1 MSNNQEKI
9 KELEYIIKEL
19 KFNSL
24 KYEELKNNI
33 YIREYLWYFTEKL
46 KSEKE
51 FSFRLKKINIFMYA
65 QMVIN
70 IIILIIPFDFVY
82 YIFGK
87 IGVFFQNNFKV
98 SFKYNGDILIY
109 YYSAMIISLMVLNLT
124 IFFIKNKI
132 NIMTFIYTKHFFIFY
147 YRFIFFIIGWFLLLY
162 FTPFGQKLFNSKD
175 ILLNKIGLFLY
186 ISGIESVIYYFYF
199 NSLFIF
205 DDFFYK
211 ESGMKEIEEII
222 IFSQS

>member
-51 FSFRLKKINIFMYA
+51 FSFRLKKINIFIYI
-65 QMVIN
+65 QMTIN
-70 IIILIIPFDFVY
+70 TIILIIPFEFFY
-82 YIFGK
+82 CIFSE
-87 IGVFFQNNFKV
+87 IGIFFQNNFKV
-98 SFKYNGDILIY
+98 SFQYNGDILIH
-109 YYSAMIISLMVLNLT
+109 YYSAMIISLMVLNLI

-132 NIMTFIYTKHFFIFY
+132 NITTFIYTKHFFIFY
-147 YRFIFFIIGWFLLLY
+147 YRFIFLL
-162 FTPFGQKLFNSKD
+162 
-175 ILLNKIGLFLY
+175 
-186 ISGIESVIYYFYF
+186 
-199 NSLFIF
+199 
-205 DDFFYK
+205 
-211 ESGMKEIEEII
+211 
-222 IFSQS
+222 